1 MAAHGF
7 PQGCVLEVRQLAAGH
22 VDLAFDVLE
31 AVEDGQLLGLQHPV
45 AALAQVAL
53 YPLQGVLPVAAV
65 AGELDAGV
73 AQAHHLA
80 HQVPRA
86 VRLLGDG
93 LQAHQ
98 VQPAAGGDVA
108 PQPLEDPVL
117 LVGAEPVHGPH
128 QVVRQHGVELLTVQ
142 QVLVIPVPDHDVIL
156 VPQPFGNPGLAV
168 QALCHG
174 QRGRERRPGPR
185 LQAGHPLQAVH
196 ARARVQE
203 APPWT
208 P

>member
-65 AGELDAGV
+65 AGELD
-73 AQAHHLA
+73 
-80 HQVPRA
+80 
-86 VRLLGDG
+86 DG

-117 LVGAEPVHGPH
+117 LVGAEPVHG
-128 QVVRQHGVELLTVQ
+128 
-142 QVLVIPVPDHDVIL
+142 
-156 VPQPFGNPGLAV
+156 
-168 QALCHG
+168 
-174 QRGRERRPGPR
+174 
-185 LQAGHPLQAVH
+185 
-196 ARARVQE
+196 
-203 APPWT
+203 
-208 P
+208 